1 MLICYPSK
9 QIPLPKGIFHFCS
22 LNNGI
27 QTYKEN

>member
-1 MLICYPSK
+1 MIPQSNT
-9 QIPLPKGIFHFCS
+9 IPLPKGIFHLYG